1 MYINRFKELL
11 VGEESVAFTSGF
23 CLKFLGYETS
33 WDSVHGNKNIMALL
47 KIQAG
52 STLSW
57 ILHFN
62 HFGGTVQKGDLIRK
76 FNVILIKVTSINF
89 SRMQISSDSRWTQR
103 YIIKCTKNPTVKSI
117 YMLTSAVPDFK

>member
-1 MYINRFKELL
+1 M
-11 VGEESVAFTSGF
+11 AFTSGF
-23 CLKFLGYETS
+23 LFEVS
-33 WDSVHGNKNIMALL
+33 RIWDIMGFSAC
-47 KIQAG
+47 KQEYNAIAQIQAG

-62 HFGGTVQKGDLIRK
+62 HFVGTVQKGDLIRK